1 MTYYAIMCHINSAGE
16 NYIMGN
22 LSIGEETPL
31 KGNCI
36 VGQSGGPSSVIN
48 ASAYGVIRTAID
60 DPNIEKVYAA
70 RYGIKGILNDDLI
83 DMNDEDWNEI
93 ELLTT
98 TPSSAFGSCR
108 YKMAHAEDDETD
120 FIRILDTFKKYD
132 IRYFFYIGGNDSM
145 DTCDKINRYM
155 IASGYE
161 CRVMGVPKTI
171 DNDLYGTDHCP
182 GYGSAAKYVASTFM
196 EIYQDA
202 TVYDTGMITVVEVMG
217 RNAGW
222 LTAAAALGSQEGCG
236 ADYIYLPE
244 VAFDVNTFL
253 DTVEER
259 FETDKNVIIAVSEG
273 LRDSKGVYI
282 SEYGTDLSEN
292 KDAFGHAQMGGL
304 ALTLANMIKARM
316 GKVKVRDIEFS
327 LLQRCAAH
335 IASKTDMD
343 EAIMV
348 GKKAVECALNGET
361 GAMISIIRE
370 NNDPYTITTKTI
382 PLAKVANYEQKVP
395 LEWINEEGN
404 NVTEKFIDYAM
415 PLIQGET
422 PSVIENG
429 LPRFTRLKK
438 MSLHNR

>member
-1 MTYYAIMCHINSAGE
+1 MENTASGE
-16 NYIMGN
+16 K
-22 LSIGEETPL
+22 SPL

-60 DPNIEKVYAA
+60 DPNIVNVYGAK
-70 RYGIKGILNDDLI
+70 YGIKGILNDELI
-83 DMNDEDWNEI
+83 DLNQEDREEI

-108 YKMAHAEDDETD
+108 YKMAYAEDDETD
-120 FIRILDTFKKYD
+120 FIRILEIFKKYD

-155 IASGYE
+155 KSVGYD

-202 TVYDTGMITVVEVMG
+202 TVYDTGMITIVEVMG

-222 LTAAAALGSQEGCG
+222 LTAAAALGSQDGCG

-244 VAFDVNTFL
+244 VAFDVEKFL

-259 FETDKNVIIAVSEG
+259 FKTDKNVIVAVSEG
-273 LRDSKGVYI
+273 LKDAKGVYI
-282 SEYGTDLSEN
+282 SEYGTDLSQC

-304 ALTLANMIKARM
+304 ALTLANLVKARM
-316 GKVKVRDIEFS
+316 CKVKVRNIEFS

-348 GKKAVECALNGET
+348 GKAAVKSALSGET
-361 GAMISIIRE
+361 GGMISIVRE
-370 NNDPYTITTKTI
+370 SNEPYTATTKII
-382 PLAKVANYEQKVP
+382 PLEKVANYEQKVP
-395 LEWINEEGN
+395 LEWINAEGN
-404 NVTEKFIDYAM
+404 NVTEKFIEYAS

-422 PSVIENG
+422 PFVKENG
-429 LPRFTRLKK
+429 LPRFSRLKK
-438 MSLHNR
+438 ILTKDK